1 MTAGCWQ
8 NSQAHFGCHPSLEG
22 LRADVDTAPINE
34 AYLIRCDNQFDAFL
48 IVTALVFIDIDTGG
62 KLKYHPDRQGHTC
75 GGYSGQRRELFLL
88 DTPRA
93 KFKIPLIEAPPLF
106 FRTQNSPIKLQLLRA
121 RIFAL
126 PNNKFAV

>member
-48 IVTALVFIDIDTGG
+48 IVTALVFIAINTGG
-62 KLKYHPDRQGHTC
+62 KLKNTIQIARAIHAAGIL
-75 GGYSGQRRELFLL
+75 GSGESCSCWIRHVQSS
-88 DTPRA
+88 
-93 KFKIPLIEAPPLF
+93 KFP
-106 FRTQNSPIKLQLLRA
+106 
-121 RIFAL
+121 
-126 PNNKFAV
+126 